1 MVIYAIRTKQKK
13 MKIIVTKEMSRVT
26 GKKGKIFF
34 SCNRKS
40 KQKIKYRAHD
50 LISTN
55 LKKKTNGRTADHI
68 F

>member
-1 MVIYAIRTKQKK
+1 
-13 MKIIVTKEMSRVT
+13 MKIIVTKEMSRLT

-40 KQKIKYRAHD
+40 KQKIKYPAHD